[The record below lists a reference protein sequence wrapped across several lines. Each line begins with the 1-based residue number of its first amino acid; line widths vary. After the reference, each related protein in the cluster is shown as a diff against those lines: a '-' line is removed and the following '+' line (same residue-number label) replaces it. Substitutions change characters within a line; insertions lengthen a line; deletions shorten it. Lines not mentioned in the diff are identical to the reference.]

1 MFLCMSYDSMDASDL
16 SDIVRIGLC
25 EASCDDDGGIRIGPD
40 GLTDGLS
47 RLHRGFMGDRTCIDD
62 TGVGP
67 AIIGRSDFADPLK
80 SRLLQLLGDGLR
92 FKLVDLTAKG
102 DDGK

>member
-1 MFLCMSYDSMDASDL
+1 MFHDPMDASDL
-16 SDIVRIGLC
+16 PDIVGIGLC

-40 GLTDGLS
+40 CLTDGLS
-47 RLHRGFMGDRTCIDD
+47 RLHGGFVGDRTRIDD

-67 AIIGRSDFADPLK
+67 TTIGGSGFPDPLK

-92 FKLVDLTAKG
+92 FKLVDLAAEG